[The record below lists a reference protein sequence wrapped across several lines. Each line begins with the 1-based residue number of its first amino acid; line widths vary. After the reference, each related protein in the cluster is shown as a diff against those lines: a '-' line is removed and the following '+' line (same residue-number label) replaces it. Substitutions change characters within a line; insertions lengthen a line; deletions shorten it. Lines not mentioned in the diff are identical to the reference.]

1 MIEAYRVSW
10 LARYLKELI
19 ESDLRLSNI
28 WVEGEVSNLTR
39 SSAGHLYFTLKDE
52 GAQLR
57 GVMFRRPDRVGAPVE
72 NGAQVLAH
80 GNVSF
85 YEARG
90 DLQLIV
96 DFVQPAGI
104 GVWQAQF
111 ERLRE
116 QLESEGLFDPAR
128 KRPLPP
134 FPRRLGVVTSPTGA
148 VFHDICHV
156 ASRRWP
162 LAEIVLAPTPVQG
175 PDAAPGIV
183 AALRRLNEEPN
194 IDVIILARGGGSI
207 EELWAFN
214 EETVARA
221 VYGSRVPV
229 LCGVGHETDYT
240 IADYV
245 ADVRAPTPSAAA
257 ETALPDR
264 SEVSRRVEG
273 LALSL
278 HAWTAGR
285 LNQGRDG
292 TERALQRLRWARPQP
307 SQLRERLAA
316 LALAAEVAMDRATV
330 RRGERLSSFAAQLRS
345 LDPRRTLA
353 RGYAVVQM
361 REDPSTLRQSSG
373 QAGSGQA
380 KRVVTS
386 VHQVQ
391 GRDRLTIHVRD
402 GSFPAEVSKQYGF

>member
-52 GAQLR
+52 EAQLR
-57 GVMFRRPDRVGAPVE
+57 CVMFRRSHGGAPVE

-80 GNVSF
+80 GNVSL

-96 DFVQPAGI
+96 DFIQPAGV
-104 GVWQAQF
+104 GVWAAQF
-111 ERLRE
+111 ERLKE
-116 QLESEGLFDPAR
+116 QLEAEGLFDPAR

-156 ASRRWP
+156 AGRRWP

-175 PDAAPGIV
+175 AEAAAGIV
-183 AALRRLNEEPN
+183 AALRRLNDEAD

-207 EELWAFN
+207 EELWPFN
-214 EETVARA
+214 EEIVARA

-229 LCGVGHETDYT
+229 VSGVGHETDHT
-240 IADYV
+240 ISDYV

-264 SEVSRRVEG
+264 PEVSRRVEG
-273 LALSL
+273 LALAL

-285 LNQGRDG
+285 VNQGRAG
-292 TERALQRLRWARPQP
+292 MGQALERLRWVQPEPAR
-307 SQLRERLAA
+307 LRERLAA
-316 LALAAEVAMDRATV
+316 LVLATEVAVERAAA
-330 RRGERLSSFAAQLRS
+330 RRDERLSSFAAQLRS

-361 REDPSTLRQSSG
+361 REDRQ
-373 QAGSGQA
+373 A
-380 KRVVTS
+380 VTS
-386 VHQVQ
+386 VGQVR
-391 GRDRLTIHVRD
+391 GRDRLTVHVRD
-402 GSFPAEVSKQYGF
+402 GNFPAEVSKQYGF

>member
-28 WVEGEVSNLTR
+28 WVEGEVSNLSR

-52 GAQLR
+52 EAQLR
-57 GVMFRRPDRVGAPVE
+57 CVMFRRAHGGVPPSAGSGQAVE

-90 DLQLIV
+90 ELQLIV
-96 DFVQPAGI
+96 DFVQPAGV

-111 ERLRE
+111 ERLKE
-116 QLESEGLFDPAR
+116 QLEAEGLFEPAR
-128 KRPLPP
+128 KRPLPV

-156 ASRRWP
+156 VGRRWP
-162 LAEIVLAPTPVQG
+162 VAEIVLAPTPVQG
-175 PDAAPGIV
+175 AEAVPGIV
-183 AALRRLNEEPN
+183 AALRRLNAEPD
-194 IDVIILARGGGSI
+194 IDVIVLARGGGSI

-214 EETVARA
+214 EEAVARA
-221 VYGSRVPV
+221 VYASRVPV
-229 LCGVGHETDYT
+229 VSGVGHETDYT

-257 ETALPDR
+257 ETAVPDHAD
-264 SEVSRRVEG
+264 VCRRVEG
-273 LALSL
+273 LALAL
-278 HAWTAGR
+278 QAWTAGQV
-285 LNQGRDG
+285 NQGRTAAGQAAHRLRLAQPDAG
-292 TERALQRLRWARPQP
+292 QWRQRLGG
-307 SQLRERLAA
+307 LLLAT
-316 LALAAEVAMDRATV
+316 EVAMERATA
-330 RRGERLSSFAAQLRS
+330 RRGDRLSSFVAQLRS

-361 REDPSTLRQSSG
+361 REDRQ
-373 QAGSGQA
+373 
-380 KRVVTS
+380 VVTS
-386 VHQVQ
+386 VRQVQ
-391 GRDRLTIHVRD
+391 GRDRLTVHVQD
-402 GSFPAEVSKQYGF
+402 GRFPAEVSRQYGF

>member
-1 MIEAYRVSW
+1 MIEAYSVSW
-10 LARYLKELI
+10 LAQYLKALI

-28 WVEGEVSNLTR
+28 WVEGEVSNLNR

-52 GAQLR
+52 EAQIR
-57 GVMFRRPDRVGAPVE
+57 CVMFRRAHGGAPVE
-72 NGAQVLAH
+72 NGTQVLAH
-80 GNVSF
+80 GNVSL

-96 DFVQPAGI
+96 DSVQPAGI
-104 GVWQAQF
+104 GVWAAQF
-111 ERLRE
+111 ERLKE
-116 QLESEGLFDPAR
+116 QLEAEGLFDPAR

-148 VFHDICHV
+148 VFHDICNV
-156 ASRRWP
+156 AGRRWP
-162 LAEIVLAPTPVQG
+162 LAEIVLAPTTVQG
-175 PDAAPGIV
+175 AEAAAGIV
-183 AALRRLNEEPN
+183 AALRRLNDEAD
-194 IDVIILARGGGSI
+194 IDVIIIARGGGSI
-207 EELWAFN
+207 EELWPFN
-214 EETVARA
+214 EEVVARA

-229 LCGVGHETDYT
+229 VSGVGHETDHT

-264 SEVSRRVEG
+264 PEVSRRVEG
-273 LALSL
+273 MALAL

-285 LNQGRDG
+285 VNQGRAG
-292 TERALQRLRWARPQP
+292 MGQALQRLRRAQPEPAR
-307 SQLRERLAA
+307 LRQRLAA
-316 LALAAEVAMDRATV
+316 LVLATEVASERATA

-361 REDPSTLRQSSG
+361 REDK
-373 QAGSGQA
+373 QA
-380 KRVVTS
+380 VTS
-386 VHQVQ
+386 VGQVK
-391 GRDRLTIHVRD
+391 GRDRLTVHVRD
-402 GSFPAEVSKQYGF
+402 GNFPAEVSKQYGF

>member
-10 LARYLKELI
+10 LAHYLRELI

-52 GAQLR
+52 EAQLR
-57 GVMFRRPDRVGAPVE
+57 CVMFRRSAGGAPVE
-72 NGAQVLAH
+72 NGAQVLTH

-90 DLQLIV
+90 DLQLIA
-96 DFVQPAGI
+96 DFAQPAGM

-111 ERLRE
+111 ERLKE
-116 QLESEGLFDPAR
+116 ELEGEGLFDPAR
-128 KRPLPP
+128 KRSLPE

-148 VFHDICHV
+148 VFHDISHV
-156 ASRRWP
+156 VGRRWP
-162 LAEIVLAPTPVQG
+162 AAEIVLAPTAVQG
-175 PDAAPGIV
+175 AEAVPGIV
-183 AALRRLNEEPN
+183 AALRRLNAEPD

-214 EETVARA
+214 EEAVARA

-229 LCGVGHETDYT
+229 ISGVGHETDYT

-257 ETALPDR
+257 ETAVPDR
-264 SEVSRRVEG
+264 ADVRRRVGG

-278 HAWTAGR
+278 QAWTAGQV
-285 LNQGRDG
+285 NQGRAATAQAVHRLRLAQPDAG
-292 TERALQRLRWARPQP
+292 PWRQRLGG
-307 SQLRERLAA
+307 LVLAS
-316 LALAAEVAMDRATV
+316 EVAMERATS

-361 REDPSTLRQSSG
+361 REDR
-373 QAGSGQA
+373 
-380 KRVVTS
+380 RVVTS
-386 VHQVQ
+386 VRQVQ
-391 GRDRLTIHVRD
+391 RRERLTVHVQD
-402 GSFPAEVSKQYGF
+402 GKFPAEVSKQYGF

>member
-28 WVEGEVSNLTR
+28 WVDGEVSNLTR

-52 GAQLR
+52 EAQLR
-57 GVMFRRPDRVGAPVE
+57 CVMFRRAGSGQALE

-96 DFVQPAGI
+96 DFAQPAGV

-111 ERLRE
+111 ERLKE
-116 QLESEGLFDPAR
+116 QLEAEGLFDPAR

-134 FPRRLGVVTSPTGA
+134 FPRRVGVVTSPTGA

-156 ASRRWP
+156 AERRWP

-175 PDAAPGIV
+175 PEAAAGISD
-183 AALRRLNEEPN
+183 ALRRLNEAPA
-194 IDVIILARGGGSI
+194 IDVIIIARGGGSI

-214 EETVARA
+214 EELVARA

-229 LCGVGHETDYT
+229 VSGVGHETDYT
-240 IADYV
+240 IADFV
-245 ADVRAPTPSAAA
+245 ADLRAPTPSAAA
-257 ETALPDR
+257 ETALPER
-264 SEVSRRVEG
+264 GEVWRRVDG
-273 LALSL
+273 LALAL
-278 HAWTAGR
+278 GALAAGQAGQSR
-285 LNQGRDG
+285 AAI
-292 TERALQRLRWARPQP
+292 ERSLQRLR
-307 SQLRERLAA
+307 AA
-316 LALAAEVAMDRATV
+316 LPDAAQSRHRVGALVLAAEVAMERLTS
-330 RRGERLSSFAAQLRS
+330 RHGERLGSFAAQLRS

-361 REDPSTLRQSSG
+361 REDKH
-373 QAGSGQA
+373 A
-380 KRVVTS
+380 VTS
-386 VHQVQ
+386 VKQVK
-391 GRDRLTIHVRD
+391 GKERLTVHVQD
-402 GSFPAEVSKQYGF
+402 GSFPAQVSRQYGF

>member
-28 WVEGEVSNLTR
+28 WLEGEVSNFTR

-52 GAQLR
+52 EAQFR
-57 GVMFRRPDRVGAPVE
+57 CVMFRRARSDAPIE

-85 YEARG
+85 YETRG

-111 ERLRE
+111 ERLKD
-116 QLESEGLFDPAR
+116 QLEGEGLFDPAR

-134 FPRRLGVVTSPTGA
+134 FPQRVGVVTSPTGA
-148 VFHDICHV
+148 VFHDICNV
-156 ASRRWP
+156 AGRRWP
-162 LAEIVLAPTPVQG
+162 LVEIVLAPTPVQG
-175 PDAAPGIV
+175 AEAAAGIV
-183 AALRRLNEEPN
+183 AALQRLNEEPD

-207 EELWAFN
+207 EDLWPFN
-214 EETVARA
+214 EEVVARA

-229 LCGVGHETDYT
+229 ISGVGHEVDFT

-245 ADVRAPTPSAAA
+245 ADVRTPTPSAAA
-257 ETALPDR
+257 ETALPDC
-264 SEVSRRVEG
+264 VDIWRRTEG
-273 LALSL
+273 LALAL
-278 HAWTAGR
+278 HTWTAGMV
-285 LNQGRDG
+285 NQGR
-292 TERALQRLRWARPQP
+292 TATAHAVQRLRHAQP
-307 SQLRERLAA
+307 DQSPLRERLAA
-316 LALAAEVAMDRATV
+316 LLLATEVAMERATV
-330 RRGERLSSFAAQLRS
+330 RRSERLNSFAAQLRS
-345 LDPRRTLA
+345 LDPHRTLA

-361 REDPSTLRQSSG
+361 REDK
-373 QAGSGQA
+373 QA
-380 KRVVTS
+380 VTS
-386 VHQVQ
+386 VKQVR
-391 GRDRLTIHVRD
+391 GRDRLTVHVRD
-402 GSFPAEVSKQYGF
+402 GRFPAEVSRQYGF

>member
-19 ESDLRLSNI
+19 ESDLSLSNI
-28 WVEGEVSNLTR
+28 WLEGEVSNFTR

-52 GAQLR
+52 EAQFR
-57 GVMFRRPDRVGAPVE
+57 CVMFRRASSGAPIE

-85 YEARG
+85 YETRG

-111 ERLRE
+111 ERLKD
-116 QLESEGLFDPAR
+116 QLEAEGLFDPAR

-134 FPRRLGVVTSPTGA
+134 FPQRVGVVTSPTGA

-156 ASRRWP
+156 AGRRWP
-162 LAEIVLAPTPVQG
+162 LVEIVLAPTPVQG
-175 PDAAPGIV
+175 AEAAAGIV
-183 AALRRLNEEPN
+183 ASLRRLNEEPN
-194 IDVIILARGGGSI
+194 IDLIILARGGGSI
-207 EELWAFN
+207 EDLWPFN
-214 EETVARA
+214 EEIVARA

-229 LCGVGHETDYT
+229 ICGVGHEVDFT

-257 ETALPDR
+257 ETALPDC
-264 SEVSRRVEG
+264 VDVWRRTEE
-273 LALSL
+273 LALAL
-278 HAWTAGR
+278 HSWTAGQV
-285 LNQGRDG
+285 NQGR
-292 TERALQRLRWARPQP
+292 TATAHAVQRLRQAQP
-307 SQLRERLAA
+307 DPSPIRERLAV
-316 LALAAEVAMDRATV
+316 LVLAAEVAMERATV
-330 RRGERLSSFAAQLRS
+330 RRGERLNSFAAQLRS
-345 LDPRRTLA
+345 LDPHRTLA

-361 REDPSTLRQSSG
+361 REDK
-373 QAGSGQA
+373 QA
-380 KRVVTS
+380 VTS
-386 VHQVQ
+386 VKQVR
-391 GRDRLTIHVRD
+391 GRDRLTVHVRD
-402 GSFPAEVSKQYGF
+402 GRFPAEVSRQYGF